1 MHVETHIDEYL
12 RGELPAE
19 KAAEVERHLASCDR
33 CREHMAW
40 MRTLGELAA
49 EVRIQ
54 HPPEIVESLEARLLS
69 LPERLRHEE
78 RPVRRRPETRT
89 RWLRPALQAAAL
101 LLVGLGVGWLARGGS
116 VPGSADPAA
125 PPALRAQQTA
135 AGTARSRE
143 VELQQRVQELEEALL
158 STYLTRVEAALMHFV
173 DDAAAGRMLPGNAG
187 TYQDLLSLTA
197 NLKADSRSRGEE
209 RLGRL
214 YAQVESVLMEIE
226 RLCRERDLPGA
237 RHVADVIEEQGLLST
252 LQRMK
257 VGVE

>member
-19 KAAEVERHLASCDR
+19 RAAEVEHHLASCTR
-33 CREHMAW
+33 CRQYMEW
-40 MRTLGELAA
+40 MRTLRGLAA

-54 HPPEIVESLEARLLS
+54 HPPEVMESLEARLLS
-69 LPERLRHEE
+69 LPERLQGEE
-78 RPVRRRPETRT
+78 QPVRRQRETRT

-101 LLVGLGVGWLARGGS
+101 LVVGLGVGWLARGES
-116 VPGSADPAA
+116 VPETGDPAS
-125 PPALRAQQTA
+125 PPALRAEQTA
-135 AGTARSRE
+135 SGMVRSRE

-158 STYLTRVEAALMHFV
+158 STYLTRVETALMHFV
-173 DDAAAGRMLPGNAG
+173 DDAAAGRMVPGNARA
-187 TYQDLLSLTA
+187 YQDLLSLTA
-197 NLKADSRSRGEE
+197 NLKADSRSQGEE